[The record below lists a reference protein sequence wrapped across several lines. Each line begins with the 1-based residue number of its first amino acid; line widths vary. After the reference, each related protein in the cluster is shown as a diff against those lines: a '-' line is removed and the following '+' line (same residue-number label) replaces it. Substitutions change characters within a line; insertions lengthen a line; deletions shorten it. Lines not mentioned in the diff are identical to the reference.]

1 MKIAQ
6 DLEKGQTWE
15 FRGGTITIEDFD
27 IRWDKVN
34 DIILDEGG
42 EVSQKDRQELE
53 ESYSIACGPV
63 TTDGRTHDGWVY
75 IAELLGQI

>member
-27 IRWDKVN
+27 IRWDKVT
-34 DIILDEGG
+34 DIIVDEGG
-42 EVSQKDRQELE
+42 EVSEKDRRELE
-53 ESYSIACGPV
+53 EAYSMVCGPV
-63 TTDGRTHDGWVY
+63 TIDGKTHDGWGY
-75 IAELLGQI
+75 IAELLEQI